1 MRTDVAA
8 WRTTV
13 TCASTIGLP
22 SGSRTTRL
30 VTPKPF
36 PVSTIVEA
44 SWTEASAIAG
54 LPTTIVSAGRENF
67 TLFGWFM
74 VTSIP
79 APALAG
85 AVKLAAA
92 RSTAIRIDDLGTAIK
107 ALHAGGLF
115 NGT

>member
-1 MRTDVAA
+1 
-8 WRTTV
+8 
-13 TCASTIGLP
+13 
-22 SGSRTTRL
+22 
-30 VTPKPF
+30 
-36 PVSTIVEA
+36 
-44 SWTEASAIAG
+44 
-54 LPTTIVSAGRENF
+54 
-67 TLFGWFM
+67 M